1 MTTPLWTAR
10 EAAEATG
17 GVQQGDWT
25 ATGVSIDSRTVAPG
39 DLFVALAGPS
49 FDGHD
54 FVGAAL
60 AKGAVAALVHRRPEG
75 LPETAPLLM
84 VKDSLE
90 GLTALGRAAR
100 TRTTSCCFGITG
112 SVGKTSSKEML
123 RAALSGAGQT
133 YASTASFN
141 NHWGVPLSLARM
153 PLKADYGVFEMGMN
167 HPGEIRA
174 LVDLVRPKV
183 ALVTQIAPAHLAYF
197 PEGLDGIAKAKAE
210 IFEGLEHGGTA
221 VINADAPRSALLR
234 EMAETLG
241 AKVVR
246 FGRSTEAEYR
256 LLELSVMGD
265 ASLVRVALPSGDFSF
280 SLGLPGRHMVLN
292 ALGVLAAALAVGL
305 SPETT
310 AMGLAGLD
318 PMKGRGKRQTIALP
332 GGGAFILIDEGYNA
346 NPTSVGV
353 ALELLRTT
361 APRGQGRR
369 LAVLGD
375 MLELGDRSA
384 ELHAGL
390 ATAVEAAGCEQLFSC
405 GAEMLALQEALPQQ
419 LRTAHRATSA
429 ELAPLVVAEIR
440 SGDVV
445 LVKGSLG
452 TRMAVIVSALET
464 LEPTKINR
472 HPA

>member
-17 GVQQGDWT
+17 GVQQGDWA

-100 TRTTSCCFGITG
+100 TRTTACCFGITG

-123 RAALSGAGQT
+123 RAVLSSGAGQT
-133 YASTASFN
+133 YASVASLN

-153 PLKADYGVFEMGMN
+153 PLEADYGIFEMGMN

-183 ALVTQIAPAHLAYF
+183 ALVTQIALAHLAYF

-221 VINADAPRSALLR
+221 VINADAPRSDLLR
-234 EMAETLG
+234 ETAETLG

-246 FGRSTEAEYR
+246 FGSVAEAEYR
-256 LLELSVMGD
+256 LLDLSTMGD
-265 ASLVRVALPSGDFSF
+265 ASLVRVALPNGDFSF
-280 SLGLPGRHMVLN
+280 SLRLP
-292 ALGVLAAALAVGL
+292 VLAAALAVGL

-310 AMGLAGLD
+310 AMGLAGLE
-318 PMKGRGKRQTIALP
+318 PLRGRGKRQTIALP
-332 GGGAFILIDEGYNA
+332 GGGAFTLIDEGYNA
-346 NPTSVGV
+346 NPTSVGA

-361 APRGQGRR
+361 APKGQGRR

-390 ATAVEAAGCEQLFSC
+390 ATAIKAAGCEQLFSC
-405 GAEMLALQEALPQQ
+405 GSEIPALQEALPQK
-419 LRTAHRATSA
+419 LRASHRATSM
-429 ELAPLVVAEIR
+429 ELVPLVVAEIR

-452 TRMAVIVSALET
+452 ARMAVIVNALEA

-472 HPA
+472 RTA